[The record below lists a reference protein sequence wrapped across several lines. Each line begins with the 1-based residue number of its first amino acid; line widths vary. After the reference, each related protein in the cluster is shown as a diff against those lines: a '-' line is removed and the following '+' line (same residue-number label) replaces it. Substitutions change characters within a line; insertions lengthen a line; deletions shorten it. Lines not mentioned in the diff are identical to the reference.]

1 MEWWNG
7 TMEWN
12 IEMTQVTQMFNN
24 AIHPISVLF
33 LVNECMNYYF
43 DDQEIHDMTVNIK
56 HT

>member
-1 MEWWNG
+1 
-7 TMEWN
+7 MEWN